1 MVVIDL
7 HREGIQES
15 VDHIQFPTGERHI
28 RIRNLWPTDSV
39 FLKYSDPSGD
49 LMKLGMAVDICR
61 RAQVK
66 SITLLM
72 TFTPY
77 ARQDQVYVPG
87 DPLSIKVFADFVNS
101 LNLDKVI
108 VIDPHSNVTSALFNN
123 CLVVP
128 QSHYAKQ
135 AVLKDQP
142 DVLVAPDLGAAKKIK
157 DLQREL
163 NDPIDII
170 QCDKTR
176 DPRTG
181 KITGFRVLDG
191 DPRGKRCMMV
201 DDICDGGGTFLG
213 LAEVLAAKGATS
225 QSLYVTHGIFSR
237 GLGGLVQAFDKVY
250 TTDSLPIKDGTEV
263 ISLGDLR

>member
-1 MVVIDL
+1 MVVIHL
-7 HREGIQES
+7 HREGVEPN
-15 VDHIQFPTGERHI
+15 VDHIEFPTGEKHL
-28 RIRNLWPTDSV
+28 RIRNLWETDSV
-39 FLKYSDPSGD
+39 ILMYEDPSGD

-61 RAQVK
+61 RVGVK
-66 SITLLM
+66 KINLIM

-108 VIDPHSNVTSALFNN
+108 VIDPHSNVTPALFNKCAVN
-123 CLVVP
+123 H
-128 QSHYAKQ
+128 QWFYAKK
-135 AVLKDQP
+135 AVLDYRP
-142 DVLVAPDLGAAKKIK
+142 DALVAPDLGAAKKIK

-163 NDPIDII
+163 DDPIDII

-176 DPRTG
+176 DPKTG

-213 LAEVLAAKGATS
+213 LAEVLTDKGASS

-237 GLGGLVQAFDKVY
+237 GLGGLVQVFDRVY